1 MMSSAAVRR
10 GRGKQLGRS
19 LEGRSSF
26 LKKKQTRIRK
36 EGFEEREAL
45 LWALCAVLKKKK
57 NTP

>member
-26 LKKKQTRIRK
+26 FKKKTDKDQ
-36 EGFEEREAL
+36 EGRL
-45 LWALCAVLKKKK
+45 
-57 NTP
+57 